1 MGANRPSRSAELRA
15 VTPDTLRGL
24 SRSALLRGVNE
35 GRWERIARGIYL
47 PSDAPPIDWD
57 QLEAATRRPDATI
70 CLVSALAHYDLTD
83 EVPDALDVAIPRGAR
98 TPQAEGAIRW
108 HHFDKETFDLGRKE
122 ITIPGSLQLIG
133 IYSPE
138 RTIVDCFR
146 LRSSVG
152 YEIARDATKEWL
164 RRGGKPAQLMQFATQ
179 LPRAKSLVLKT
190 LELLS

>member
-1 MGANRPSRSAELRA
+1 MSANKPDRSAGLRA
-15 VTPDTLRGL
+15 VKPDTVRGL
-24 SRSALLRGVNE
+24 TRSALSRGVTE

-47 PSDAPPIDWD
+47 PSYAPPMDWD

-70 CLVSALAHYDLTD
+70 CLISALAHYDLTD
-83 EVPDALDVAIPRGAR
+83 EIPDALDMAIPRGSR
-98 TPQAEGAIRW
+98 KPQTEGAIRW

-122 ITIPGSLQLIG
+122 ITIPGSSQLIG

-146 LRSSVG
+146 LRSTIG

-164 RRGGKPAQLMQFATQ
+164 RRGGKPAQLMQLAAQ
-179 LPRAKSLVLKT
+179 LPRAKSLVLNT